1 MKILIIGS
9 GGREHTLTWKVA
21 QSPKVSKIYCAP
33 GNAGMAQLAEC
44 VDVKVTDIPG
54 VVAFSKERA
63 IDLVIIGP
71 DNPLFD
77 GMADALRA
85 AGVRTFGP
93 SKAAAAIEGSK
104 VFSKELM
111 KKYGIPTADFRVF
124 DDPAQASAY
133 IEELSGGKEELPI
146 VVKADGL
153 ALGKGV
159 IICDTKTQALDAVN
173 DMMVKK
179 VFGDAGDR
187 ILVEERISG
196 QEASLI
202 VITDGTNIA
211 ALTPAQDYKRA
222 NDGDKGLNTGSMGC
236 YSPVP
241 VVSPELYELCIETL
255 ITPAITAMKA
265 EGRTY
270 TGTLYCG
277 IMLTDKGPQVIEY
290 NARFGDPETQVM
302 LPLLETDLIE
312 VIEASLDGRLDS
324 LDVKC
329 YNECAVC
336 VVLASGGYP
345 GSYETGKPITGLEDA
360 AAIDGVTVFHAG
372 TKLVDG
378 QIVTAGG
385 RVLGVTGVGAT
396 FREARDRAY
405 AGAGRI
411 KFDNMHYRTDIGARV
426 IA

>member
-1 MKILIIGS
+1 
-9 GGREHTLTWKVA
+9 
-21 QSPKVSKIYCAP
+21 
-33 GNAGMAQLAEC
+33 
-44 VDVKVTDIPG
+44 
-54 VVAFSKERA
+54 
-63 IDLVIIGP
+63 
-71 DNPLFD
+71 
-77 GMADALRA
+77 
-85 AGVRTFGP
+85 
-93 SKAAAAIEGSK
+93 
-104 VFSKELM
+104 LM

-124 DDPAQASAY
+124 DDPARANAY
-133 IEELSGGKEELPI
+133 IEDLSGGSQDLPI

-159 IICDTKTQALDAVN
+159 IICDTKSQALDAVD

-179 VFGDAGDR
+179 VFGEAGER

-202 VITDGTNIA
+202 VITDGTHVA
-211 ALTPAQDYKRA
+211 PLTPAQDYKRVY
-222 NDGDKGLNTGSMGC
+222 DGDKGPNTGGMGC

-241 VVSPELYELCIETL
+241 VVPPAMYDQCIETL
-255 ITPAITAMKA
+255 IKPAVAAMKA

-277 IMLTDKGPQVIEY
+277 IMLTAKGPQVIEY

-312 VIEASLDGRLDS
+312 LIEASLDGRLDS

-329 YNECAVC
+329 YNGSAVC

-345 GSYETGKPITGLEDA
+345 GKYETGKPITGLDEA
-360 AAIDGVTVFHAG
+360 AAVEGVTVFHAG
-372 TKLVDG
+372 TRMVDG
-378 QIVTAGG
+378 RTLTAGG
-385 RVLGVTGVGAT
+385 RVLGVTAVGRS

-405 AGAGRI
+405 VGASRI
-411 KFDNMHYRTDIGARV
+411 KFENMHFRTDIGARV
-426 IA
+426 IE